1 MRRESPGAWVLRRGV
16 LAVLGL
22 LWLLPVYLL
31 LVNAFRPSTA
41 YAADRVWV
49 PDGEVG
55 LLENVRLAWDAA
67 GVGPSLASTALYSV
81 ASPVLAVVFGAMA
94 GFAIVVLRVRG
105 GFWWFMLLFGGTV
118 FPTQMLLIP
127 LFLGYSSADLYD
139 RRGGLLLVYTAV
151 CVPLAAFVM
160 RNFFTGVAFSI
171 YEAARVDGASV
182 WRIFWRVYLPL
193 AVPALSAVVILEFAF
208 IWNDLLFGLTLSQTD
223 TVRPVMTA
231 LSALSSAYSGT
242 TVPVVLAAGLVMS
255 LPSVL
260 VFLGAQRLFAR
271 GLALGQF

>member
-1 MRRESPGAWVLRRGV
+1 MRESRAGWLIRRGV
-16 LAVLGL
+16 LVVLGV
-22 LWLLPVYLL
+22 LWLVPVYLL
-31 LVNAFRPSTA
+31 LVNAFRPSTSYDA
-41 YAADRVWV
+41 GRIWV
-49 PDGEVG
+49 PDKHFG
-55 LLENVRLAWDAA
+55 LIENVRLAWDAA
-67 GVGPSLASTALYSV
+67 GLGPSLASTLLYSV
-81 ASPVLAVVFGAMA
+81 ASPALAVVLGAMA

-118 FPTQMLLIP
+118 FPSQMLLIP

-139 RRGGLLLVYTAV
+139 RRGGLILVYTAIS
-151 CVPLAAFVM
+151 VPLAAFVM
-160 RNFFTGVAFSI
+160 RNFFSGIAYAIF
-171 YEAARVDGASV
+171 EAARVDGASI
-182 WRIFWRVYLPL
+182 WRIFWRIYLPL
-193 AVPALSAVVILEFAF
+193 AVPALAAVLILEFAF

-231 LSALSSAYSGT
+231 LSALSSAYSGS

-255 LPSVL
+255 LPTML

>member
-1 MRRESPGAWVLRRGV
+1 MRESRAGWLARRAVLVVLGV
-16 LAVLGL
+16 L
-22 LWLLPVYLL
+22 WLIPVYLL
-31 LVNAFRPSTA
+31 LVNAFRPSTS
-41 YAADRVWV
+41 YDADKIWV
-49 PDGEVG
+49 PDRHFSLV
-55 LLENVRLAWDAA
+55 ENVRLAWDAA
-67 GVGPSLASTALYSV
+67 GLGPSLVSTLLYSV
-81 ASPVLAVVFGAMA
+81 ASPAFAVVLGAMA
-94 GFAIVVLRVRG
+94 GFAIVVLRVRA

-118 FPTQMLLIP
+118 FPSQMLLIP

-139 RRGGLLLVYTAV
+139 RRGGLILVYTAV
-151 CVPLAAFVM
+151 SVPLAAFVL
-160 RNFFTGVAFSI
+160 RNFFSGVAYDMF
-171 YEAARVDGASV
+171 EAARVDGASI

-193 AVPALSAVVILEFAF
+193 AVPALAAVLILEFAF
-208 IWNDLLFGLTLSQTD
+208 IWNDLLFGLTLSQSD

-255 LPSVL
+255 LPTVL

>member
-1 MRRESPGAWVLRRGV
+1 LIRRVVLGG
-16 LAVLGL
+16 LGL
-22 LWLLPVYLL
+22 LWLIPVYLL
-31 LVNAFRPSTA
+31 LVNALRPSTA
-41 YAADRVWV
+41 YDAERIWV
-49 PDGEVG
+49 PDPHFG
-55 LLENVRLAWDAA
+55 LFENIRLAWEAA
-67 GVGPSLASTALYSV
+67 GLGPSLSSTLLYSV
-81 ASPVLAVVFGAMA
+81 ASPALAVVLGAMA
-94 GFAIVVLRVRG
+94 GFAIVVLRLRA

-118 FPTQMLLIP
+118 FPSQMLLIP

-139 RRGGLLLVYTAV
+139 RRGGLILVYTAI

-160 RNFFTGVAFSI
+160 RNFFTGVAYAIF
-171 YEAARVDGASV
+171 EAARVDGASI

-193 AVPALSAVVILEFAF
+193 AVPALAAVLILEFAF

-231 LSALSSAYSGT
+231 LSSLSSAYAGS
-242 TVPVVLAAGLVMS
+242 TVPVVLAGGLVMS
-255 LPSVL
+255 LPTVL

>member
-1 MRRESPGAWVLRRGV
+1 MSGLLRRGV
-16 LAVLGL
+16 LIVLGL
-22 LWLLPVYLL
+22 IWLLPVYLL
-31 LVNAFRPSTA
+31 LVNAMRPATA
-41 YAADRVWV
+41 YEADQVWV
-49 PDGEVG
+49 PDTDVG
-55 LLENVRLAWDAA
+55 LVENIRLAMEAA
-67 GVGPSLASTALYSV
+67 GVGPSLASTALYSIV
-81 ASPVLAVVFGAMA
+81 SPALAVVLGAMA
-94 GFAIVVLRVRG
+94 GYAIVVLRVRG

-127 LFLGYSSADLYD
+127 LFLGYSTADLYD
-139 RRGGLLLVYTAV
+139 RRAGLLLVYTAI

-160 RNFFTGVAFSI
+160 RNFFTGVAYSI
-171 YEAARVDGASV
+171 YEAARVDGASA

-193 AVPALSAVVILEFAF
+193 AVPALSAVLILEFAF

-231 LSALSSAYSGT
+231 LSALYSAYSGT
-242 TVPVVLAAGLVMS
+242 TVPVVLAGGLVMS

-260 VFLGAQRLFAR
+260 VFLSAQRLFAR